1 MGSRPRAD
9 LHGYL
14 TERLA
19 EAGVAVQGSGAVS
32 AAPPV
37 EVVRPAGAP
46 AGRPGGEAVSRLIT
60 LLRHL
65 AAAGPR
71 GLSAPELVDLG
82 GYPTEREG
90 VGEASLLRDLKRL
103 ASAGWEYERVSG
115 EGEVARYV
123 LQRRNLADQVGLAP
137 AERSVLEALLE
148 YRAEHPLPEPGARDV
163 PVVIRKL
170 AQAVDHH
177 CVVAM
182 RYRERHR
189 QVEPIRLHTTP
200 AAWWLR
206 ARDDDGHCKWFR
218 LDRMSEVE
226 LDIPGSASAH
236 IVDDPGSS
244 LNPHTWVEDP
254 PTETTLEVGR
264 EHLPMVVSTF
274 PDAVVDPAEGD
285 PVTVHVVVTNRAALF
300 LWLVEMGTRVRLVG
314 PDEVRDQLL
323 DRLREVARG

>member
-1 MGSRPRAD
+1 MDSRVRVD

-14 TERLA
+14 AEQLA
-19 EAGVAVQGSGAVS
+19 DEALVEGRAEDVEPLGSVAEEALAA
-32 AAPPV
+32 AAP
-37 EVVRPAGAP
+37 AP
-46 AGRPGGEAVSRLIT
+46 ADPVSRLIL

-65 AAAGPR
+65 AAAGER
-71 GLSAPELVDLG
+71 GLTAPELIRLG
-82 GYPTEREG
+82 GYPADKEK

-103 ASAGWEYERVSG
+103 ATSGWDYRRVSG
-115 EGEVARYV
+115 DGEVARYV
-123 LQRRNLADQVGLAP
+123 LQRRDLADQVGLSP
-137 AERSVLEALLE
+137 AERSVLEALLTF
-148 YRAEHPLPEPGARDV
+148 RAEERLPEPGATDV

-182 RYRERHR
+182 RYRDRHR

-218 LDRMSEVE
+218 LDRMHEVE
-226 LDIPGSASAH
+226 LDIPGSAAAV
-236 IVDDPGSS
+236 IADDPLSS

-254 PTETTLEVGR
+254 PTDTTLEVGR
-264 EHLPMVVSTF
+264 EHLPMVLSTF
-274 PDAVVDPAEGD
+274 PGAEVVAGEGE
-285 PVTVHVVVTNRAALF
+285 PVTVHVTVTNRAALF

-314 PDEVRDQLL
+314 PDELREQLL
-323 DRLREVARG
+323 DRLREVARA

>member
-1 MGSRPRAD
+1 MGSPARAD
-9 LHGYL
+9 LHEYL
-14 TERLA
+14 SEQLGEVPA
-19 EAGVAVQGSGAVS
+19 DVGAAPAPVPPS
-32 AAPPV
+32 AAGA
-37 EVVRPAGAP
+37 RPTRAD
-46 AGRPGGEAVSRLIT
+46 AVSRLIL

-65 AAAGPR
+65 AAAGER
-71 GLSAPELVDLG
+71 GLTAPELVDLG
-82 GYPTEREG
+82 GYPTDREK
-90 VGEASLLRDLKRL
+90 VAEASLLRDLKRL
-103 ASAGWEYERVSG
+103 ADAGWEYERVSG

-123 LQRRNLADQVGLAP
+123 LHRRDLADQVGLAP
-137 AERSVLEALLE
+137 AERSVLEALLS
-148 YRAEHPLPEPGARDV
+148 YRAEHQLPEPGARDV

-182 RYRERHR
+182 RYRDRHR

-218 LDRMSEVE
+218 LDRMHEVE
-226 LDIPGSASAH
+226 LDIPGSAAAA
-236 IVDDPGSS
+236 IADDPLSS

-254 PTETTLEVGR
+254 PTVTTLQVGR

-274 PDAVVDPAEGD
+274 PDAEVEAGEGD

-314 PDEVRDQLL
+314 PDEVRRPILG
-323 DRLREVARG
+323 RLREVARG